1 MEDISSQ
8 EMDRP
13 EENGRKRPAMIQMLE
28 KHNAA
33 DTDRQN
39 VDFMKEINAIIQIFA
54 SRMNLKNQ
62 TGKPHDADKHQQESH
77 KRAMDFDS
85 PEFVDTPDTPD
96 LDADSEER
104 GGHGISPRQISGQS
118 QNKSILLRNIQT
130 NTVNETLWLNYMQES
145 KQN

>member
-13 EENGRKRPAMIQMLE
+13 EENGRNRPAMIQMLE
-28 KHNAA
+28 KHNVA
-33 DTDRQN
+33 DTDKQN
-39 VDFMKEINAIIQIFA
+39 LDFMKEINAIIQIFA

-62 TGKPHDADKHQQESH
+62 AGKPHDADKHQQESH

-104 GGHGISPRQISGQS
+104 DGGGGHGRSQRQISGQS
-118 QNKSILLRNIQT
+118 KINQFYWEIFRQTLLMRH
-130 NTVNETLWLNYMQES
+130 S
-145 KQN
+145 D